1 MKNLNK
7 IFLSFV
13 VAIFISGYAN
23 AKTKVSLW
31 SESAAE
37 PAFSAL
43 NKIVADFNASQN
55 DIEVEHTAYENTPY
69 ETTLKTAFSGGT
81 PADIVTIN
89 GGSNMYQYAEV
100 NGLVDITDFVNSI
113 SDRIA
118 PGVESVYTFDGRL
131 YGVPQGLHI
140 GNLIWYRKDMFD
152 AMGIDPKEME
162 TWSGFTN
169 VAQKFLDAGTTPIA
183 FGNSEGWPGNH
194 YNNHL
199 LRRMLSTE
207 DYINIGLRTY
217 DPNLEV
223 GTKFNDPAAVKAWE
237 LYKGL
242 LDEGYFTAGYLADD
256 FPTAAGLM
264 LTGKAPIFSN
274 GSWVAGMIKDQAPDA
289 PIGVMAFPAVEGAP
303 GKNTDLVI
311 NSVVLS
317 ITKGAVENGTVE
329 AAKQFLDYYTS
340 AAAVKVWSE
349 QTQSLA
355 PYTHDTSTW
364 DYDPILQ
371 DISGII
377 ASSTSSAPFLD
388 MLEDYACNVPHTW
401 DASQG
406 ILTGDL
412 TPQQAGDD
420 HEQCVVELIETKY

>member
-1 MKNLNK
+1 MKNLYK

-31 SESAAE
+31 SASAAE

-152 AMGIDPKEME
+152 AMGIDPV
-162 TWSGFTN
+162 S
-169 VAQKFLDAGTTPIA
+169 
-183 FGNSEGWPGNH
+183 
-194 YNNHL
+194 
-199 LRRMLSTE
+199 
-207 DYINIGLRTY
+207 
-217 DPNLEV
+217 
-223 GTKFNDPAAVKAWE
+223 
-237 LYKGL
+237 
-242 LDEGYFTAGYLADD
+242 
-256 FPTAAGLM
+256 
-264 LTGKAPIFSN
+264 
-274 GSWVAGMIKDQAPDA
+274 
-289 PIGVMAFPAVEGAP
+289 
-303 GKNTDLVI
+303 
-311 NSVVLS
+311 
-317 ITKGAVENGTVE
+317 
-329 AAKQFLDYYTS
+329 
-340 AAAVKVWSE
+340 
-349 QTQSLA
+349 
-355 PYTHDTSTW
+355 YTH
-364 DYDPILQ
+364 LR
-371 DISGII
+371 
-377 ASSTSSAPFLD
+377 A
-388 MLEDYACNVPHTW
+388 
-401 DASQG
+401 
-406 ILTGDL
+406 
-412 TPQQAGDD
+412 
-420 HEQCVVELIETKY
+420 HET